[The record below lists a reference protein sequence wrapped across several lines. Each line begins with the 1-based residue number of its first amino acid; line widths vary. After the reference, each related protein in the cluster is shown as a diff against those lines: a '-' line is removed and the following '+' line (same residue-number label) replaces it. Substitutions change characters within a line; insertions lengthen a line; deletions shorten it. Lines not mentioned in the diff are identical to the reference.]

1 MKKIKVLAIII
12 IILIFTIISFILNK
26 NLSKNKISEFKETII
41 EIDRTENNY
50 AKASS
55 AEELIENLS
64 KDEIQIIEIQNDI
77 DLGYNLANWD
87 SKYSEIIQKHN
98 EPLTHPILKETG
110 VSKLK
115 IQNKDGLIIFSENGS
130 KILHCNIII
139 ENSRNIKISNI
150 KMEELWEWDEETQG
164 EYDRNNWDY
173 ITIKNSENIAIE
185 KCDFSK
191 AYDGITDIDYS
202 KNVTI
207 SNCNVVEIDVNNEFY
222 NMQFEELEQNMN
234 DYAIYSYLR
243 KEIGLDIETIKN
255 MVAYQFKVYN
265 IGSNKEN
272 SKNTN
277 IIIHDCTFKNV
288 KTRIP
293 MARNSSVYVYNSYV
307 EATTVNKKM
316 LNKKDYKKIKK
327 TYPKIV
333 SFNSHGAISIK
344 NSYMVIENC
353 VYKGF
358 KYTFNTY
365 HFDFFD
371 SFGIIKQI

>member
-12 IILIFTIISFILNK
+12 IILIFTIILFILNK

-277 IIIHDCTFKNV
+277 IIIHDCIFKNV

>member
-1 MKKIKVLAIII
+1 
-12 IILIFTIISFILNK
+12 
-26 NLSKNKISEFKETII
+26 
-41 EIDRTENNY
+41 
-50 AKASS
+50 
-55 AEELIENLS
+55 
-64 KDEIQIIEIQNDI
+64 
-77 DLGYNLANWD
+77 
-87 SKYSEIIQKHN
+87 
-98 EPLTHPILKETG
+98 
-110 VSKLK
+110 
-115 IQNKDGLIIFSENGS
+115 
-130 KILHCNIII
+130 
-139 ENSRNIKISNI
+139 
-150 KMEELWEWDEETQG
+150 MEELWEWDEETKG

-202 KNVTI
+202 KNITI
-207 SNCNVVEIDVNNEFY
+207 SNCNVLEIDLNNEFY

-234 DYAIYSYLR
+234 KYSIYSYLR
-243 KEIGLDIETIKN
+243 KEIGLDIETIKK

-272 SKNTN
+272 SQNTN
-277 IIIHDCTFKNV
+277 IVIHDCTFKNV

-293 MARNSSVYVYNSYV
+293 MARNSSIYVYNSYV
-307 EATTVNKKM
+307 EATKVNKKM